1 MKLKY
6 ENTIEDIVA
15 LGRSYRQNSP
25 MMKRA
30 KYNPLF
36 FVWTVLITAS
46 LTFFLFD
53 RSAFTFQKV
62 VVISICASAAILFSA
77 LFLLIYPAMFDRCM
91 RRSATDDPTG
101 ASKFLCEHELEMDDS
116 GIVERTDVNESHT
129 SWRGIQRIAE
139 TDEYGFIC
147 LSATTAHVIPKKRIV
162 EGDPDAFIRRAKE
175 LCRIVNPTVIL
186 TPSSGGSTFQS

>member
-15 LGRSYRQNSP
+15 LGRIYRQTSP

-30 KYNPLF
+30 KYNPPL

-46 LTFFLFD
+46 LTFLLFD
-53 RSAFTFQKV
+53 RSAFTSQKV
-62 VVISICASAAILFSA
+62 VVMSICASAAIFFSV
-77 LFLLIYPAMFDRCM
+77 LYLLIYPVMFDRCM
-91 RRSATDDPTG
+91 RRSATDDQLG
-101 ASKFLCEHELEMDDS
+101 ASKVLCEHELEIDDS

-129 SWRGIQRIAE
+129 SWRGIQKIAE
-139 TDEYGFIC
+139 TDEYGFIF
-147 LSATTAHVIPKKRIV
+147 LSAAIAHVIPKKRTV
-162 EGDPDAFIRRAKE
+162 EGDPDAFIGRAKE

-186 TPSSGGSTFQS
+186 TP